1 LDATQIAALREHL
14 PTAEERRSLHA
25 YLKQTGSSQEAKD
38 AAYAVISECEKY
50 MMTMLDVADADA
62 KFNCMLYRSQF
73 RTRFDD
79 SVDCIITVKKA
90 CEEVRSSERLREIM
104 AMILTLVNQ
113 INTGGDGAEA
123 AGFNLE
129 ALLKLNE
136 VSVPKE
142 KGIRVGN
149 RTHTLGFCNT
159 YRPKH
164 STRKQ
169 ASCIIW

>member
-1 LDATQIAALREHL
+1 LDATQLAALRDHL
-14 PTAEERRSLHA
+14 PTAEERRGLHA
-25 YLKQTGSSQEAKD
+25 YLKQTGTSQETKD
-38 AAYAVISECEKY
+38 AAYAALSECEKY
-50 MMTMLDVADADA
+50 MVTMLDVADADA

-73 RTRFDD
+73 RTRFDE
-79 SVDCIITVKKA
+79 SVECIKTVEKA
-90 CEEVRSSERLREIM
+90 CDEVRSSDRLRQIM

-136 VSVPKE
+136 VSVPRE
-142 KGIRVGN
+142 KGMSVGK
-149 RTHTLGFCNT
+149 RTHTLGCCNT

-169 ASCIIW
+169 ASCITW